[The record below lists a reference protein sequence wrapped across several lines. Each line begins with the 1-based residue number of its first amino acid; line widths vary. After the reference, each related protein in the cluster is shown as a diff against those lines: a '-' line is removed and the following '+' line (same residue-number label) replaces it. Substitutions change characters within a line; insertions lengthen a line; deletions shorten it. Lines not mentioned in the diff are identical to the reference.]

1 MLKAVIFDMDGV
13 LVDSEPQHARAA
25 VLALKS
31 LGYQV
36 TIDYCYGFIG
46 STTIHMLETMIKDYN
61 ISLSADELYDV
72 YKETL
77 NHLIKT
83 EGYEPIP
90 YTKDL
95 ILDLYHNGIKLA
107 IASSS
112 TIKEITAVAEAFGIT
127 EYFTKLVS
135 GTTVSHPKPAPDIF
149 LKAADELGVNPDEC
163 IIIEDSYNGVCA
175 ANSAGIPVIGFVNDH
190 SGKQNLSSATYL
202 IEGFDEI
209 NTKFI
214 ETVYL
219 HALNLPATIVITDRL
234 VIKEL
239 TLDDIP
245 AMYQIYQNEDV
256 KRYTPDIS
264 DNLEEEIEKH
274 KAYIKNVYHFYGYGF
289 WGIFDKNSG
298 ELIGKC
304 GFNNSVIDGNEVIEL
319 GYMLDYNK
327 WGYGFAT
334 ESLQAV
340 LKYAFYNLNIETIVS
355 VINPFNNRSIKTAE
369 QIGMIREKQ
378 IIKDGTEY
386 LLYMIN
392 SKDYKQTNPK

>member
-25 VLALKS
+25 VLALQS

-61 ISLSADELYDV
+61 ISLSSAELYEV

-77 NHLIKT
+77 NNLIKT

-112 TIKEITAVAEAFGIT
+112 TIKEITAVAEAFGIK
-127 EYFTKLVS
+127 EYFTKLIS

-149 LKAADELGVNPDEC
+149 LKAAKELGVNPDEC
-163 IIIEDSYNGVCA
+163 IIVEDSYNGVCA
-175 ANSAGIPVIGFVNDH
+175 ANSAGMPVIGFVNEH
-190 SGKQNLSSATYL
+190 SGNQDLSSASYL

-209 NTKFI
+209 NTKYI
-214 ETVYL
+214 KTIYL
-219 HALNLPATIVITDRL
+219 HTLNLPVTITETNRL
-234 VIKEL
+234 IIKEL
-239 TLDDIP
+239 TVDDIP
-245 AMYQIYQNEDV
+245 ALYQIYQNEEV
-256 KRYTPDIS
+256 KKYIPGIS
-264 DNLEEEIEKH
+264 DTLEEEIEKH
-274 KAYIKNVYHFYGYGF
+274 KSYIKSVYHFYGYGL

-298 ELIGKC
+298 ELMGKC
-304 GFNNSVIDGNEVIEL
+304 GFTNSIINGKEVIEM
-319 GYMLDYNK
+319 GYMLDYCK
-327 WGYGFAT
+327 WGCGYAT
-334 ESLQAV
+334 ECLHSILR
-340 LKYAFYNLNIETIVS
+340 YAYDNLNIKDIIS
-355 VINPFNNRSIKTAE
+355 VINTSNNRSIKTAE
-369 QIGMIREKQ
+369 RVGMKLDQI
-378 IIKDGTEY
+378 IIKDGEEY
-386 LLYMIN
+386 AIYTIHTSEESL
-392 SKDYKQTNPK
+392 S